1 MSLRALGRTLRTAE
15 FRLALAYVLFF
26 TASAMIIG
34 TLFYWT
40 IVSSLERQMTT
51 RIESE
56 IEILK
61 DDFQSE
67 GAHELL
73 EEVDRRISTRV
84 FEYLVLDEQG
94 KRIAGTLSVTPKLGW
109 SDIQSS
115 SGPFA
120 NQHTRS
126 FRVRTV
132 QLDNGWNIS
141 VADDL
146 QFERDMHRAW
156 IEACGLGLLAVLLL
170 SVIGGVLLSR
180 EFLRR
185 VHAIRTTA
193 EGIIKGDLKSRIP
206 LAGTDDNF
214 DLLSSILNKM
224 LDRIEAL
231 MESMIQVSNDIAH
244 ALRTPLT
251 RLQQKLEAARSE
263 ANGNVGCEKAIDAAR
278 LETERLLETFS
289 ALLRIAQIEGGARQ
303 SGFSELDLSE
313 LFARVADAFS
323 DVAEDEGKILVA
335 QIEPSISTLGD
346 GELLAEMV
354 ANLVDNAIRHTP
366 SGARVTVS
374 LARDHSCI
382 VASVSDDG
390 LGVPQEEHVRIFQ
403 RFYRLER
410 SAKIHGT
417 GLGLP
422 LVAAVAG
429 LHEIEFV
436 VENGAPGLCIKM
448 KFPMTA
454 QTLQKS
460 SQPSALVGPTELQL
474 SLMRGAA

>member
-73 EEVDRRISTRV
+73 EEVDRRISTRA

-156 IEACGLGLLAVLLL
+156 IDACGLGLQ
-170 SVIGGVLLSR
+170 R
-180 EFLRR
+180 
-185 VHAIRTTA
+185 
-193 EGIIKGDLKSRIP
+193 
-206 LAGTDDNF
+206 
-214 DLLSSILNKM
+214 SS
-224 LDRIEAL
+224 
-231 MESMIQVSNDIAH
+231 
-244 ALRTPLT
+244 
-251 RLQQKLEAARSE
+251 
-263 ANGNVGCEKAIDAAR
+263 C
-278 LETERLLETFS
+278 
-289 ALLRIAQIEGGARQ
+289 
-303 SGFSELDLSE
+303 
-313 LFARVADAFS
+313 
-323 DVAEDEGKILVA
+323 
-335 QIEPSISTLGD
+335 
-346 GELLAEMV
+346 
-354 ANLVDNAIRHTP
+354 
-366 SGARVTVS
+366 
-374 LARDHSCI
+374 
-382 VASVSDDG
+382 
-390 LGVPQEEHVRIFQ
+390 
-403 RFYRLER
+403 
-410 SAKIHGT
+410 
-417 GLGLP
+417 
-422 LVAAVAG
+422 
-429 LHEIEFV
+429 
-436 VENGAPGLCIKM
+436 
-448 KFPMTA
+448 
-454 QTLQKS
+454 
-460 SQPSALVGPTELQL
+460 
-474 SLMRGAA
+474 